1 MAILKGNLHAHTT
14 FSDGRFPVEDVISR
28 YRDLGYDFLAITDHD
43 DLIEPDYWLNIPASD
58 DSMII
63 LPGVELDYRPLS
75 QHVGKVTGDRET
87 LYILN
92 HPARYSLTVEQTLRR
107 IRRISHEWFPIH
119 AVELSDTGVYRAE
132 YDVDGIHL
140 PKIATDD
147 SHNDEHIGRGWIE
160 VSAARN
166 PDAILR
172 AIKAGDFA
180 VGFGA
185 GGVAHPAPR
194 PRPDEAPSRNP
205 PEEMP

>member
-14 FSDGRFPVEDVISR
+14 FSDGRFPVEEVISR

-58 DSMII
+58 DRMII
-63 LPGVELDYRPLS
+63 LPGVELDYKPLS

-92 HPARYSLTVEQTLRR
+92 HPARYALTVDQALRR
-107 IRRISHEWFPIH
+107 IRRISQEWFPIH
-119 AVELSDTGVYRAE
+119 AVELSDTGVYRGE
-132 YDVDGIHL
+132 YDVEAIEL

-147 SHNDEHIGRGWIE
+147 SHHDEHIGRAWIE

-172 AIKAGDFA
+172 SIKAGDFA
-180 VGFGA
+180 VGFGL
-185 GGVAHPAPR
+185 GGIARPAPR
-194 PRPDEAPSRNP
+194 TRADETPSRKSS
-205 PEEMP
+205 

>member
-14 FSDGRFPVEDVISR
+14 FSDGRLSVEDVVTR
-28 YRDLGYDFLAITDHD
+28 YRDMGYDFLAITDHD
-43 DLIEPDYWLNIPASD
+43 DLIQPDYWVSLPPSD
-58 DSMII
+58 DKMII

-107 IRRISHEWFPIH
+107 IRRIGSEWSPIH
-119 AVELSDTGVYRAE
+119 AVEMTDTGLYKAE
-132 YDVDGIHL
+132 YDVSAIGL
-140 PKIATDD
+140 PKVATDD
-147 SHNDEHIGRGWIE
+147 SHKDAHIGRAWIE

-172 AIKAGDFA
+172 AVKAGDFVA
-180 VGFGA
+180 GFGSRGIA
-185 GGVAHPAPR
+185 GPSPR
-194 PRPDEAPSRNP
+194 PRSGKA
-205 PEEMP
+205 